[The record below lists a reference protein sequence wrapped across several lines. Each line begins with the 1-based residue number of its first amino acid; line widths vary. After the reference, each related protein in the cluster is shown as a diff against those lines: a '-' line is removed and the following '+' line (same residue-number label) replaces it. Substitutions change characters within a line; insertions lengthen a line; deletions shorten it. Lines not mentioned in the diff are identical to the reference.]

1 MNIWPGNRYGN
12 GLLFAGFNQDQGC
25 FACGM
30 ETGFRVYNCD
40 PLKEKEKQ
48 DFSDGGIGSVE
59 MLFRCNY
66 LALVG
71 GGKRPRYP
79 PNKVMVWDDL
89 KKKHVI
95 ELEFTGEV
103 KAVKLRNNS
112 LLAFPGRQHGHVQ
125 LVDLGQTEKPPLDV
139 EAHEA
144 PLSCIALNLLGSRL
158 ATASEKVRSQSSEL
172 HRLQW

>member
-1 MNIWPGNRYGN
+1 
-12 GLLFAGFNQDQGC
+12 
-25 FACGM
+25 M

-103 KAVKLRNNS
+103 KAVKLR
-112 LLAFPGRQHGHVQ
+112 R
-125 LVDLGQTEKPPLDV
+125 D
-139 EAHEA
+139 
-144 PLSCIALNLLGSRL
+144 R
-158 ATASEKVRSQSSEL
+158 
-172 HRLQW
+172 